1 MALFDFMKKQRKQE
15 KEEAKGKPREVVLS
29 EEGKKGEDLN
39 KAPIVPSQR
48 FALIAPHVTERAR
61 MEAEKGHYT
70 FRIHPNANKQQVRES
85 VERFYNVHVTGVQIV
100 KVHEKPRRRGLTEGV
115 KKGYKKAVVAL
126 REGEA
131 IDIF

>member
-1 MALFDFMKKQRKQE
+1 MALFDFLKRKRKQE
-15 KEEAKGKPREVVLS
+15 KEEAKTEKRAEPERAE
-29 EEGKKGEDLN
+29 KKVEKKSDVRAMPADN
-39 KAPIVPSQR
+39 
-48 FALIAPHVTERAR
+48 FALLTPHVTERAR
-61 MEAEKGHYT
+61 MAAEGGHYT
-70 FRIHPNANKQQVRES
+70 FRVKPTATKRQIRDS